1 MSQSVNQAKDDRGSA
16 RLAIVRTAL
25 LQVIVMVG
33 VSVAIIG
40 YLNWS
45 SSVARA
51 DFMRATE
58 PSLSQSLSESKRQ
71 LPSSSPMQTAK
82 APMAC
87 YRRA

>member
-1 MSQSVNQAKDDRGSA
+1 MSQSGNQIPDDRGSA

-25 LQVIVMVG
+25 LQLLVMLA
-33 VSVAIIG
+33 VSCAVIG

-45 SSVARA
+45 SSVAKA
-51 DFMRATE
+51 DFMRATG
-58 PSLSQSLSESKRQ
+58 PSLSESKRQ
-71 LPSSSPMQTAK
+71 LPTSSPMRTAK

>member
-1 MSQSVNQAKDDRGSA
+1 MSQSVNQVQDDRGSA

-25 LQVIVMVG
+25 LQLLVMVG

-45 SSVARA
+45 SSVAKA
-51 DFMRATE
+51 DFMKASE
-58 PSLSQSLSESKRQ
+58 PALSELKRQ
-71 LPSSSPMQTAK
+71 LPSSTPMQTAK